1 MIDFLE
7 LAPDIVKMT
16 IALFIVVDPLGSVPI
31 FIGLT
36 QDMDKSQRKKTYQ
49 LATVTGLI
57 LLTVFSLV
65 GQNIL
70 VLFGISLDSFMI
82 AGGVLLL
89 IVAIELLIKGGWRQQ
104 TVVSESVGAVPIGCP
119 LLVGPGAITTSIL
132 NIQAYGILATL
143 ISVLLTFV
151 IVWLILRFIDPIY
164 RILGKNGSL
173 VITRVMALLIA
184 SIAVQYILEG
194 VKSGLL

>member
-1 MIDFLE
+1 MDL
-7 LAPDIVKMT
+7 LALVPDLVKMT

-36 QDMDKSQRKKTYQ
+36 KDMDTSQRKKTYQ
-49 LATVTGLI
+49 LATITGLI
-57 LLTVFSLV
+57 LLTFFSLV

-82 AGGVLLL
+82 AGGILLL
-89 IVAIELLIKGGWRQQ
+89 IVAIRLLIMGGWREQ
-104 TVVSESVGAVPIGCP
+104 TAASESVGAVPIGCP

-132 NIQAYGILATL
+132 NIQSYGILATL
-143 ISVLLTFV
+143 LSVLLTFTV
-151 IVWLILRFIDPIY
+151 VWLILRFIDPIY
-164 RILGKNGSL
+164 RVLGKNGSL

-184 SIAVQYILEG
+184 SIAVQYILQG
-194 VKSGLL
+194 IKSGLL